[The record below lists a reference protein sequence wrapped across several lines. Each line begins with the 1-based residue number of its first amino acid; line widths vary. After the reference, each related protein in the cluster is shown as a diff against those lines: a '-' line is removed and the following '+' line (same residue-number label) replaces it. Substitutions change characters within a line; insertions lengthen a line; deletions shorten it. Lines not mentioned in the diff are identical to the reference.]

1 MTLPVSLPARRSW
14 FILLLSLMSGFGEAG
29 VTLYGRVV
37 AVQDGDTLTVLD
49 SGRRQHRI
57 RLYQIDAPEK
67 GQGYGAASKKS
78 LSDLVYRRDVTV
90 ALVATD
96 RYHREVG
103 TVLLA
108 GTDINLVQ
116 VKRGMAWVYRQY
128 AKDPGYFAAERAARS
143 ARVGLWRDVKPV
155 PPWEF
160 RREEHEG
167 FDLWRWFRR

>member
-1 MTLPVSLPARRSW
+1 MTFPASLRARRPW
-14 FILLLSLMSGFGEAG
+14 FALLLGLMAGVSEAG
-29 VTLYGRVV
+29 TTLYGRVV
-37 AVQDGDTLTVLD
+37 AVHDGDTLTVLD

-67 GQGYGAASKKS
+67 GQDFGSASKKS

-90 ALVATD
+90 TLAATD

-108 GTDINLVQ
+108 GSDINLVQ
-116 VKRGMAWVYRQY
+116 VRRGMAWVYRQY
-128 AKDPGYFAAERAARS
+128 AKDPDYFEAERAARS
-143 ARVGLWRDVKPV
+143 ARVGLWRDMKPI